1 MFAARRVIR
10 RRAGGFE
17 NVRTLSGRLAVFLE
31 NLTHGFLH
39 PDNESGIFQQT
50 NVLHGAFHERIP
62 AAICRHLVGGATG
75 RRGSLDGG
83 APVQLLHDFPGD
95 IRLGHVLKLR
105 VRSELLLCNFVHAR
119 KEGRHPFL
127 QDSQRGR
134 GKLSTHRLRAETSGT
149 HTLSKFLQQLPPE
162 AVELARLLE
171 PGTPERTINV

>member
-1 MFAARRVIR
+1 MDSFIPTMKVGSFNRRTSCTARSTSGYLRQY
-10 RRAGGFE
+10 AG
-17 NVRTLSGRLAVFLE
+17 TWSA
-31 NLTHGFLH
+31 
-39 PDNESGIFQQT
+39 
-50 NVLHGAFHERIP
+50 
-62 AAICRHLVGGATG
+62 G
-75 RRGSLDGG
+75 RRGSRDGG